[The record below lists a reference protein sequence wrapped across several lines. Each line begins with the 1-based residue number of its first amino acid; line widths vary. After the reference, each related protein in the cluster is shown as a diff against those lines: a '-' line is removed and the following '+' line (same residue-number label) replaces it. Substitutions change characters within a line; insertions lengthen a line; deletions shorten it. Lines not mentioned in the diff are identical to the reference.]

1 MRLLFLGTP
10 EFAAPSLRAL
20 LASRHEVV
28 GVVAQPSR
36 PSGRGLTI
44 TDPPTIALARERGV
58 ATFQPTKLHSAETLE
73 SFRTLRPDLIVTA
86 AFGRLLRPSLLTLP
100 ARGCWNL
107 HASLLPRHRGAA
119 PVSASLLSGD
129 RWTGV
134 TLFQLDE
141 GMDTGPMLHQRML
154 AIAPAETAGELTARL
169 ADLAAETL
177 LEGLALAQSDRLT
190 ALTQSEEG
198 ATYTK
203 LLTKEDGRLRFDR
216 PAEQVDRWVRAVTPW
231 PGAFVELAGK
241 RLRVHRAQPW
251 HELPCESAPGTVL
264 STRDRFV
271 VACLPGAIVFEE
283 VQSEGRKRQPA
294 LEWLRGAAISVGDRF
309 A

>member
-1 MRLLFLGTP
+1 MRVLFLGTP
-10 EFAAPSLRAL
+10 EFATPSLRAL
-20 LASRHEVV
+20 LASRHDVV

-36 PSGRGLTI
+36 PAGRGLTV
-44 TDPPTIALARERGV
+44 TDPPTISLAREQGV
-58 ATFQPTKLHSAETLE
+58 ATFQPTKLHSGETLDA
-73 SFRTLRPDLIVTA
+73 FRALRPDLIVTA

-100 ARGCWNL
+100 AMGCWNL

-119 PVSASLLSGD
+119 PVSASLLAGD

-154 AIAPAETAGELTARL
+154 AIAPAETAGELTTRL

-177 LEGLALAQSDRLT
+177 IEGLALAQSDRL
-190 ALTQSEEG
+190 AAIKQPDEG

-216 PAEQVDRWVRAVTPW
+216 PAEQVDRWIRAVTPW

-241 RLRVHRAQPW
+241 RLRVHRAQPQ

-264 STRDRFV
+264 STRGQFM

-294 LEWLRGAAISVGDRF
+294 LEWLRGATLAVGDLL